1 MEVIHTL
8 GNVPKNNKTRKSD
21 SLFGWEAKMINDKNR
36 YRGSLL
42 AQKIL
47 KDQLEKK
54 IPKETMLSEVNPH
67 YRRLEIIQLV
77 SILFG
82 GFIIFHFL
90 CLVVLTVLLVL
101 LSKLYIHFSLSVEFA
116 RSNPLEMIWLNHWPL
131 HLVAGV
137 LLACCLYLDEAMADK
152 MEELKKTTD
161 DK

>member
-1 MEVIHTL
+1 MSKRV
-8 GNVPKNNKTRKSD
+8 
-21 SLFGWEAKMINDKNR
+21 

-67 YRRLEIIQLV
+67 YRRLEIVQLV
-77 SILFG
+77 FIMIG

-90 CLVVLTVLLVL
+90 CLVVLTILLVL
-101 LSKLYIHFSLSVEFA
+101 LSKLYNHFSLTIDEIA
-116 RSNPLEMIWLNHWPL
+116 LSNPLEMIWLNHWPL

-137 LLACCLYLDEAMADK
+137 LLASCLYLDEAMTDK
-152 MEELKKTTD
+152 MEALKNTADNKQLTKDYLTWKEELE
-161 DK
+161 